1 MGMFKRLLSEF
12 IGTFILIVCGT
23 GAIVIYHQTGAPAHA
38 GICAVWGAVVLALIY
53 SLGEISGAH
62 MNPAVS
68 VAFWVAGRFPLKD
81 VGPYVVAQAAGAFGA
96 SLLLKYLFPAD
107 ATLGATLPA
116 GSEMQSFILEVFLMF
131 FLMLVILNVSTG
143 AKEKGITA
151 AIAIGC
157 VVGLEAMF
165 AGPITGASM
174 NPIRS
179 LAPAAVSGHLEHIW
193 IYLTA
198 PLMGALLAVGAHNL
212 LYKED

>member
-1 MGMFKRLLSEF
+1 MGRGGIGFNLFFRRDIWSTHEPRRNHSLLGSRPFSGKR
-12 IGTFILIVCGT
+12 
-23 GAIVIYHQTGAPAHA
+23 
-38 GICAVWGAVVLALIY
+38 
-53 SLGEISGAH
+53 
-62 MNPAVS
+62 NP
-68 VAFWVAGRFPLKD
+68 
-81 VGPYVVAQAAGAFGA
+81 PYVAAQAAGAIGA
-96 SLLLKYLFPAD
+96 SALLRYLFPAD
-107 ATLGATLPA
+107 ILLGATMPA

-131 FLMLVILNVSTG
+131 FLMLVVLNVSTG

-179 LAPAAVSGHLEHIW
+179 FAPALVSGHLEHIW

-198 PLMGALLAVGAHNL
+198 PFVGAFLAVPAHHL
-212 LYKED
+212 MYKEQ

>member
-1 MGMFKRLLSEF
+1 MVKRLFSEF
-12 IGTFILIVCGT
+12 IGTFILITCGT

-62 MNPAVS
+62 MNPAVTT
-68 VAFWVAGRFPLKD
+68 AFWVAGRFPAKEIP
-81 VGPYVVAQAAGAFGA
+81 PYIAAQAAGAFGA

-107 ATLGATLPA
+107 VNLGATLPA

-165 AGPITGASM
+165 AGPISGASM

-179 LAPAAVSGHLEHIW
+179 VAPAVVSGHLEHIW

-198 PLMGALLAVGAHNL
+198 PFGGALLAVGAHNIM
-212 LYKED
+212 YKE

>member
-1 MGMFKRLLSEF
+1 MFKRLLAEF
-12 IGTFILIVCGT
+12 LGTFILIVCGT

-62 MNPAVS
+62 MNPAVTT
-68 VAFWVAGRFPLKD
+68 AFWVAGRFPAKEIA
-81 VGPYVVAQAAGAFGA
+81 PYVAAQAAGAFAA
-96 SLLLKYLFPAD
+96 SGLLKYLFPAD
-107 ATLGATLPA
+107 VTLGATLPS
-116 GSEMQSFILEVFLMF
+116 GSDMQSFILEIFLMF

-179 LAPAAVSGHLEHIW
+179 VAPAVVAGNLEHIW

-198 PLMGALLAVGAHNL
+198 PFIGAFLAVGAHNL
-212 LYKED
+212 MYKEQ